1 MSHRLAK
8 LATRLDTLG
17 ARRRLRR
24 FRTGWPARTS
34 DDVRF
39 YQSPKVQYRYRERGA
54 GPTIVFT
61 VDPPA
66 TLELYDDLLALFAT
80 RFRVLAVELPA
91 MGFSAPR
98 GSYRFGWRETNDDL
112 VHWLRD
118 VAGERSILAFSC
130 VAGLAAVD
138 IAVRHPS
145 LVEALVLLQTGTVD
159 AFARW
164 KALRDPKGIL
174 ARPFL
179 GQVVMKSVAP
189 KRMPAWYRLA
199 VGNEEKIGRFCACA
213 RESFRHGA
221 MWSLASAYQTYMDPS
236 ITLGTPTQPVLAIW
250 GLADRSHP
258 PENAESPRAFSDDV
272 MYVALPRLGH
282 FSELEDPQA
291 VFDTIVRFI
300 DGV

>member
-112 VHWLRD
+112 GLFTEAGRRRGPSPARRRD
-118 VAGERSILAFSC
+118 SRRSGRRS
-130 VAGLAAVD
+130 
-138 IAVRHPS
+138 
-145 LVEALVLLQTGTVD
+145 
-159 AFARW
+159 
-164 KALRDPKGIL
+164 
-174 ARPFL
+174 ARPPPA
-179 GQVVMKSVAP
+179 GRCRGTHPRTIRRRGAP
-189 KRMPAWYRLA
+189 
-199 VGNEEKIGRFCACA
+199 
-213 RESFRHGA
+213 
-221 MWSLASAYQTYMDPS
+221 
-236 ITLGTPTQPVLAIW
+236 
-250 GLADRSHP
+250 
-258 PENAESPRAFSDDV
+258 
-272 MYVALPRLGH
+272 
-282 FSELEDPQA
+282 
-291 VFDTIVRFI
+291 
-300 DGV
+300 